1 MWFMD
6 LGICRWSMLEAAVM
20 MVLMLFSLIFSGSM
34 AELKSPIIKQPSLG
48 VALRMM
54 LLGE

>member
-1 MWFMD
+1 
-6 LGICRWSMLEAAVM
+6 MLEAAVM